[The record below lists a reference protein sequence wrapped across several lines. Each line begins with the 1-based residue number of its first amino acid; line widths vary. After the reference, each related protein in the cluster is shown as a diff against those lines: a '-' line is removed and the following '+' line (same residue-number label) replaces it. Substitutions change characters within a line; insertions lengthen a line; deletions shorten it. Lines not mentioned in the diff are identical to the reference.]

1 MFKNTKEKM
10 TKVLRILEGLN
21 PSQLSGLGCLAFL
34 ALREKTSLLEQWEE
48 MRFSDISESVI
59 EECDEYDAM
68 EEIDAMQFISAIA
81 QRLAEIS
88 STQISLT
95 NISKG
100 NAFDLAELLD

>member
-10 TKVLRILEGLN
+10 TKVQRILEGLN

-68 EEIDAMQFISAIA
+68 QFISAIA
-81 QRLAEIS
+81 RRLAEIS

-95 NISKG
+95 NISQG
-100 NAFDLAELLD
+100 NDFDLAELLD

>member
-10 TKVLRILEGLN
+10 TKVQRILEGLN

-68 EEIDAMQFISAIA
+68 QFISAIA
-81 QRLAEIS
+81 RRLAEIS

-100 NAFDLAELLD
+100 NDFDLAELLD